1 VVPSREDAAV
11 LPERADSPPAAP
23 RWRYA
28 ALALL
33 LAVAAVAAVIVA
45 SGSNPDTVAGTVN
58 VKNLPVGPKPPGLSD
73 ARGWI
78 NSQPL
83 TAGDLK
89 GKVVVYDFWTYS
101 CVNCVRTLPHLRA
114 WYDRYKS
121 DGLVVVGV
129 HSPEF
134 DFEKNH
140 SNVRAAVKRL
150 KVDYPVALDD
160 NMDIWNAF
168 GNQYWPNKYVTDRE
182 GRLRFEHIGEG
193 GYRETENV
201 LRELLGVAKDAPRA
215 SAVNE
220 GRVGKPAA
228 ADQVITAETYL
239 GTLRG
244 VAGAQDGVHTYPKV
258 DGPLPDG
265 SVALEGVWD
274 ASGEQITSRALGSS
288 IVLGYRARE
297 VNLVMA
303 TATSQPITVVVE
315 LDGKPLPANERTPE
329 TKVDANGNTF
339 VVVTASDLYRLVLGP
354 AIEQHTLRLIAQG
367 PGLEAFAFTFGA

>member
-1 VVPSREDAAV
+1 MSVEQPEIPPAPFRWKYAV
-11 LPERADSPPAAP
+11 LAVVI
-23 RWRYA
+23 A
-28 ALALL
+28 ALAVG
-33 LAVAAVAAVIVA
+33 AVLFA
-45 SGSNPDTVAGTVN
+45 SGSDPNKVAGQVN
-58 VKNLPVGPKPPGLSD
+58 VKNLPIGPKPPGLTG
-73 ARGWI
+73 AKGWI
-78 NSQPL
+78 NSSPV
-83 TAGDLK
+83 TASDLK

-140 SNVRAAVKRL
+140 QNVRAAVKRL
-150 KVDYPVALDD
+150 NVDYPVALDD

-201 LRELLGVAKDAPRA
+201 LRELLGVPKSAARA

-220 GRVGKPAA
+220 GRVGKPPA
-228 ADQVITAETYL
+228 ADQLITGETYL

-244 VAGAQDGVHTYPKV
+244 VAGAQDGKHDYPKIE
-258 DGPLPDG
+258 GPLLAG
-265 SVALEGVWD
+265 AAGLEGPWD
-274 ASGEQITSRALGSS
+274 SGSEKVTSSALGAS
-288 IVLGYRARE
+288 IVLGYQARE

-303 TATSQPITVVVE
+303 TASGAPIRVLVE
-315 LDGKPLPANERTPE
+315 VDGKPLPPNERTPE
-329 TKVDANGNTF
+329 TMVDANGNTF
-339 VVVTASDLYRLVLGP
+339 VVVAASDLYRLVLGP
-354 AIEQHTLRLIAQG
+354 AVEGHTLRLIAQA